1 MSAKKNAGDYERV
14 EVPFSKSNEEEMKL
28 YKHLEDNSKLLGK
41 AKYIKQ
47 LILKDLIKGSK

>member
-47 LILKDLIKGSK
+47 LILKDLLKGSK

>member
-1 MSAKKNAGDYERV
+1 MSAKKNTGDYERV